1 MQSLQEFLQNF
12 FQKKGQY
19 VFFSLLIAK
28 ICAFLGALFLIRI
41 LPESEFG
48 TMSIV
53 ASVFAVFAPFSG
65 FGSPQ
70 ILLRYGSISN
80 EEEEKNALSKYLFFQ
95 GFGYQVLLGLLFLAV
110 SFFYVNRYE
119 DIFLIFGFFA
129 VRLIGFYYL
138 NHIQSHFR
146 IFGQNAKFALVN
158 NVVNISGLI
167 LLLLLSYF
175 FGLKGYLFAI
185 AITPFFALIW
195 FKRTDFKRS
204 TENFSFN
211 NKDLWNY
218 GIHASGTALLSD
230 MLFSADILL
239 LSFLMDE
246 SAVANYKVAILI
258 PANITFLAVTFMQN
272 DFPELAKNY
281 LNKSFLTNY
290 ISNYY
295 KIFLPISIL
304 VLVIGCLGRNEILHL
319 FFSKK
324 YSDNG
329 FVFAILLL
337 GFCLN
342 MLLRNL
348 YGNLLSAVGK
358 MKLNTFV
365 SLSTLI
371 FLLIFAFIFVRIF
384 GIMGMAISLTLSM
397 FLSGLLL
404 LFFFSLYLKI
414 LK

>member
-1 MQSLQEFLQNF
+1 MKSLQAFLRNF
-12 FQKKGQY
+12 LQKKGQY

-41 LPESEFG
+41 LPENEFG
-48 TMSIV
+48 TLSIV
-53 ASVFAVFAPFSG
+53 ASVFAIFAPFSG

-80 EEEEKNALSKYLFFQ
+80 DSEEKKSLSKYLFFQ
-95 GFGYQVLLGLLFLAV
+95 GFGYQLLLGFLFLAG
-110 SFFYVNRYE
+110 SIFYVNRYE
-119 DIFLIFGFFA
+119 DILIIFIFFTI
-129 VRLIGFYYL
+129 RLIGVYFL
-138 NHIQSHFR
+138 SHIQSKFR
-146 IFGQNAKFALVN
+146 IDGQNAKFALVN

-175 FGLKGYLFAI
+175 FGLKGYLLAI
-185 AITPFFALIW
+185 AMTPFFALLW
-195 FKRTDFKRS
+195 YKKSDFEKLN
-204 TENFSFN
+204 EAFSFN
-211 NKDLWNY
+211 KKELWNY
-218 GIHASGTALLSD
+218 GVHASGTALLSD

-239 LSFLMDE
+239 LSFLMNE

-281 LNKSFLTNY
+281 QKRSFLLNY

-295 KIFLPISIL
+295 KIFIPVSVL
-304 VLVIGCLGRNEILHL
+304 VLMIGYLGRDEILHF
-319 FFSKK
+319 FFSEK
-324 YSDNG
+324 YSDKG
-329 FVFAILLL
+329 FIFSILLL

-358 MKLNTFV
+358 VKLNTIV
-365 SLSTLI
+365 SLLTLLFLGI
-371 FLLIFAFIFVRIF
+371 FSSFLVNIF

-404 LFFFSLYLKI
+404 FFFFYLYLKK

>member
-1 MQSLQEFLQNF
+1 MESLQEFLRNF
-12 FQKKGQY
+12 LNRKGQY

-28 ICAFLGALFLIRI
+28 LCAFIGALFLIRI
-41 LPESEFG
+41 LPENEFG

-53 ASVFAVFAPFSG
+53 ASIFAVFVPFSG

-70 ILLRYGSISN
+70 ILLRYGSITN
-80 EEEEKNALSKYLFFQ
+80 GDHEKNALSNYLFFQ

-110 SFFYVNRYE
+110 SIFYVNRYE
-119 DIFLIFGFFA
+119 NILMIFAFFA
-129 VRLIGFYYL
+129 IRLIGVYYL
-138 NHIQSHFR
+138 NHIQSQFR

-158 NVVNISGLI
+158 NVVNISGLV

-175 FGLKGYLFAI
+175 FGLNGYLLAI

-195 FKRTDFKRS
+195 FKRKDFKRS
-204 TENFSFN
+204 TESFSF
-211 NKDLWNY
+211 KKKELWNY

-230 MLFSADILL
+230 LLFSADILL
-239 LSFLMDE
+239 LSFLIDE

-258 PANITFLAVTFMQN
+258 PANITFLAITFMQN

-295 KIFLPISIL
+295 KIFLPISLL
-304 VLVIGCLGRNEILHL
+304 VLIIGYLGKNEILHL
-319 FFSKK
+319 FFSEK

-329 FVFAILLL
+329 FIFAILLL

-358 MKLNTFV
+358 MKLNTAV
-365 SLSTLI
+365 SLLTLI
-371 FLLIFAFIFVRIF
+371 FLIIFSFIFVKMF

-404 LFFFSLYLKI
+404 LFFFSLYLKK